1 MENQPYNGYGTNLRE
16 GSSRRSQSFNQQSS
30 SIDIGADGMS
40 SNMGDMTTSSSY
52 MKGVSYDQTTQNCD
66 PYLYG
71 NSSRGP
77 NGSVQ
82 RKDRFIRS
90 RDRMPN
96 NHKSYPNDTDD
107 ELAFASASLAY
118 RREELEARLRGNST
132 MDSVGSN
139 SIRNR
144 QSEILGLSSINFS
157 PTSQEIMS
165 RNPSAGRNSLEVP
178 SFNTAPP
185 LKRQYSTDARWNGGN
200 RFIQQR
206 SWDLHNSQT
215 LVSHDPTGLAPPSM
229 NESRGLSRS
238 FDDSCITQPRND
250 KSPLSTNRK
259 RAVLERGVTYHGD
272 DTMEYHQDYVAP
284 SSAVHVGGKSNQ
296 HDEYMINKG
305 SSVDHR
311 PSYTNETIV
320 RDYKPGY
327 KNIINESGTNEID
340 YPYDTQSSVRN
351 RQYQQ
356 KLTNQDEYHHNTTN
370 HGHLDA
376 RQSDKHHYRGSNTS
390 YLDGSKH
397 AQGIDD
403 NFIEPAD
410 YRHLLNPQNENHTP
424 GVYRKASKNGS
435 IQWWKDQFSNSNVP
449 YKESSGYGYCH
460 PEDQRDSNNRTMQNS
475 FKDAEIYPLN
485 QNSTLPDVT
494 VNVTGSDHDYNAL
507 SGNKSFWCKFNPLG
521 SKGGRSQYNTTLQ
534 EPSINGQMIN
544 STDNTKSHS
553 FDQHNQHVGFGG
565 RQEDM
570 GHYNNNVTHFNS
582 HMSNNNMGGIS
593 SGGGVGNIY
602 PNENSHGMNSQ
613 MSYQQMNERMNNNNN
628 SNSYA
633 GFNTIL
639 KHQRKNGFNVSILIK
654 HICLKIK
661 RYPISKS

>member
-1 MENQPYNGYGTNLRE
+1 MENHPYNGYGSNLRE
-16 GSSRRSQSFNQQSS
+16 GSTRRSQSFNQQSG
-30 SIDIGADGMS
+30 SIEIGADGMS
-40 SNMGDMTTSSSY
+40 SNMDNMTTSSAY

-82 RKDRFIRS
+82 RKDRFMRS

-185 LKRQYSTDARWNGGN
+185 LKRQFSTDARWNGGN

-229 NESRGLSRS
+229 SESRGLSRS

-259 RAVLERGVTYHGD
+259 RTVLERGVTYHGD
-272 DTMEYHQDYVAP
+272 DTMDYHPDYVAP
-284 SSAVHVGGKSNQ
+284 SSAVNVGGKSTQ

-305 SSVDHR
+305 SSVDHC

-351 RQYQQ
+351 HQYQQ
-356 KLTNQDEYHHNTTN
+356 KLTNQDEYHHNTTD
-370 HGHLDA
+370 HRHLNA
-376 RQSDKHHYRGSNTS
+376 RQSEKHHYRGNNPS

-449 YKESSGYGYCH
+449 YKETSGYGYCH
-460 PEDQRDSNNRTMQNS
+460 PEDQRDLNNRNIQHG

-485 QNSTLPDVT
+485 ENSTLPDVT
-494 VNVTGSDHDYNAL
+494 VNVTGSGHDYNAL

-534 EPSINGQMIN
+534 PPSINNQMIHDTN
-544 STDNTKSHS
+544 NTKSHS
-553 FDQHNQHVGFGG
+553 FDQHIGFGG
-565 RQEDM
+565 GQEDM
-570 GHYNNNVTHFNS
+570 GHYNNNVARFNN
-582 HMSNNNMGGIS
+582 HMSNNNMGGSS
-593 SGGGVGNIY
+593 SGGGVGNMY
-602 PNENSHGMNSQ
+602 PNENSHGLNSQ

-639 KHQRKNGFNVSILIK
+639 KHQRKNGFNVSILNDQTT
-654 HICLKIK
+654 LKKI
-661 RYPISKS
+661 IIF